1 MMDGKKCFKCG
12 KMGHSKR
19 DCPEKANASLQG
31 LKCFA
36 CGRHGHFQRDCP
48 NMATGN
54 RADTSAGR
62 SKNSAGNRHLEMPF
76 PDSKSMFIDTH
87 CHLEYV
93 FERLRHTGSFSEFQ
107 TRFPF
112 PPNFEGCITTFCDP
126 AAFSSFGTW
135 RDVLSEQ
142 GVWGTF
148 GCHPHNAKY
157 YSDELEA
164 NIIQCLEH
172 PKAIALGEV
181 GLDYSSHCA
190 SPPEIQKEVFTK
202 QANWAVTL
210 NKPLVVHCREAE
222 TDTLQILQ
230 SCVPQDW
237 KIHMH
242 CYTGSSVFA
251 TRFFQEFPNLFIGM
265 TAVVTFAK
273 ATNIHE
279 LAFDVPLDRLLLETD
294 APYFV
299 PSQVADKR
307 NKWSNP
313 GMAIF
318 TAQRIAEIKGVPLD
332 EVLEAVRKNT
342 AVFYGI

>member
-1 MMDGKKCFKCG
+1 MESRKCFKCG
-12 KMGHSKR
+12 KMGHLKR
-19 DCPEKANASLQG
+19 DCPEKANDNLQN

-54 RADTSAGR
+54 RAEAASAGQ
-62 SKNSAGNRHLEMPF
+62 SKHSASNRQMEVQF
-76 PDSKSMFIDTH
+76 PVSKSLFIDTH

-93 FERLRHTGSFSEFQ
+93 FERLRHTGSLKEFRA
-107 TRFPF
+107 RFPF

-135 RDVLSEQ
+135 RDVLSED

-157 YSDELEA
+157 YNDELEA
-164 NIIQCLEH
+164 KIIQCLED

-181 GLDYSSHCA
+181 GLDYSSHSA

-210 NKPLVVHCREAE
+210 EKPLVVHCRDAE
-222 TDTLQILQ
+222 SDTMAILK

-237 KIHMH
+237 KIHLH
-242 CYTGSSVFA
+242 CYTGSSAFA
-251 TRFFQEFPNLFIGM
+251 TRFFQEFPNLFVGM

-279 LAFDVPLDRLLLETD
+279 LAFDVPLEKLLLETD

-307 NKWSNP
+307 NKFSNP
-313 GMAIF
+313 GMAIY
-318 TAQRIAEIKGVPLD
+318 TAQRIAEIKGVALE

-342 AVFYGI
+342 TSMYGL